1 MEYRK
6 LGNTGTAVSRIALG
20 TMYFGV
26 QTPEDEAF
34 ALLDAFVDADG
45 NLVDTS
51 NVYGGGRSEEI
62 IGRWF
67 ASRPSD
73 VTDRVVLATKG
84 RYGTGTDVNS
94 LGSTR
99 RQLRRSL
106 DASLRRLGRDHVD
119 LYQIHAWDPLTPIEE
134 TLSFLD
140 DAVHAGKI
148 NYVGL
153 SNFTGWQLQLTLST
167 AQQMGT
173 HAPVSLQQQYSLLS
187 RESEY
192 EVIPAALHN
201 QVSLLPW
208 SPSPAA
214 SSPASTSA
222 APPPI
227 PTPAPVLTTSC
238 TSGSAPSTP
247 PPTATGTP
255 STRSSASP
263 ARSAPR
269 PARSPW
275 PGQPTSLPLPPPSSA
290 PAPSPTSP
298 KTSARPNCTST
309 PTPPRPRHRQ
319 RTPARRLPLRRLRH
333 STTLPRLHR
342 QQGPSQSHR
351 RRKRR
356 TTRSRITGPG
366 QRPALTVRRAPTL
379 GPESAAGPVRPG

>member
-6 LGNTGTAVSRIALG
+6 LGNTGIAVSRIAFG

-26 QTPEDEAF
+26 QTSEDEAF
-34 ALLDAFVDADG
+34 VLLDAFVDAGG

-51 NVYGGGRSEEI
+51 NVYGGGSSEEI

-67 ASRPSD
+67 ASRPTD

-84 RYGTGTDVNS
+84 RYGTGTDVNG

-140 DAVHAGKI
+140 DAVHSGKI

-167 AQQMGT
+167 AQQIGT
-173 HAPVSLQQQYSLLS
+173 HAPVTLQQQYSLLS

-201 QVSLLPW
+201 NVSLLPW
-208 SPSPAA
+208 SPLAGGFL
-214 SSPASTSA
+214 TGKYQRGT
-222 APPPI
+222 
-227 PTPAPVLTTSC
+227 TPAPDTRAGSDDELYQWVSAEYAASDRNWHTIDTVVRIARKTGNTPSQVALAWAADQPAVAAPIVGARTLAHLTENLGAAELHLDAET
-238 TSGSAPSTP
+238 TEALNTVSAPQHGGYP
-247 PPTATGTP
+247 YGGFGTA
-255 STRSSASP
+255 
-263 ARSAPR
+263 
-269 PARSPW
+269 
-275 PGQPTSLPLPPPSSA
+275 Q
-290 PAPSPTSP
+290 
-298 KTSARPNCTST
+298 
-309 PTPPRPRHRQ
+309 
-319 RTPARRLPLRRLRH
+319 
-333 STTLPRLHR
+333 
-342 QQGPSQSHR
+342 
-351 RRKRR
+351 
-356 TTRSRITGPG
+356 RSRDFHGSKPQANLIDGG
-366 QRPALTVRRAPTL
+366 SDAPL
-379 GPESAAGPVRPG
+379 GHA